1 MARTAKSGPQ
11 DLISRISDTI
21 ADHPRVS
28 AAAAFQMGVLL
39 GQAMQ
44 HSDALK
50 GLGRKM
56 AAAPGML
63 ASSLPTF
70 GLFDSAEPV
79 AVRSKSARSGNA
91 RSKKPARA
99 STARSSAKRSKRT
112 SGARSV

>member
-44 HSDALK
+44 HSDTLK
-50 GLGRKM
+50 GLGCKM

-70 GLFDSAEPV
+70 GFFDDSTPKT
-79 AVRSKSARSGNA
+79 VRSKNA
-91 RSKKPARA
+91 RSNSGRSKHARV
-99 STARSSAKRSKRT
+99 SARRSPAKRGKGTTRAHS
-112 SGARSV
+112 A